1 MKIMLQN
8 LRDLIPKVIGQIL
21 VNKSMDNLQL
31 EIIDGINKSNEVLEC
46 LSEVSQG
53 LVNRSRSTSEW
64 KGKQCRRRRK
74 F

>member
-1 MKIMLQN
+1 LKIMLQN

-46 LSEVSQG
+46 PL
-53 LVNRSRSTSEW
+53 
-64 KGKQCRRRRK
+64 K
-74 F
+74 